1 MPFSGNGNGDDGDGV
16 ADGMRRIDDSSPN
29 FPESLKTL
37 VCERTC

>member
-16 ADGMRRIDDSSPN
+16 ADGVRKMDSSPN